1 MGWFDEQI
9 RQRKLSDQE
18 LFEESIYQMASV
30 VLGKQRA
37 GALDD
42 ERIITKKALL
52 VGGSFVAAVKRIYI
66 QDVDDKALA

>member
-18 LFEESIYQMASV
+18 IFEDSLFRMASA

-37 GALDD
+37 GVLDD
-42 ERIITKKALL
+42 
-52 VGGSFVAAVKRIYI
+52 AA
-66 QDVDDKALA
+66 

>member
-18 LFEESIYQMASV
+18 IFEDSLFRMASA

-37 GALDD
+37 GGASGEQRPVDHA
-42 ERIITKKALL
+42 ENRILRRALL
-52 VGGSFVAAVKRIYI
+52 PRQIGVADQQLSV
-66 QDVDDKALA
+66 